1 MVISFYG
8 LGMVKVQQGDFVM
21 VFNPIGA
28 SPQVGTSFKAP
39 RFGADIALAS
49 LRRADYHGLAEVGRG
64 ERVPLAIEGPGEY
77 EAGGVFIRGVLSP
90 GPEGLINTIYAVV
103 LEEIKLVH
111 LGALASADLT
121 DGAKAVAASADILF
135 VPVESLGAG
144 LPAGQAG
151 KAATLAASLE
161 PKVMIPVGWQA
172 EQTLQAFLK
181 EAGAESVEVVES
193 WQAKRKD
200 LLDKEA
206 EVVAIKSF

>member
-135 VPVESLGAG
+135 VPVESLGAS
-144 LPAGQAG
+144 